1 MTAVEY
7 VDQER
12 NIERLDI
19 TMVIPNVGYG
29 LIQEFIDLDNQ
40 VLTVYIPSIDTCEK
54 YALTYTF
61 KFKDLFDEIEDPT
74 KGFITY
80 LGLQTLEWDST
91 TKDHAFLMSSPEP
104 TLQYTN

>member
-12 NIERLDI
+12 NFERLDV
-19 TMVIPNVGYG
+19 TMDIPNVGYG
-29 LIQEFIDLDNQ
+29 LIQEYIDLNNQ
-40 VLTVYIPSIDTCEK
+40 VLTVYIPAKEICEK
-54 YALTYTF
+54 YALPYTF
-61 KFKDLFDEIEDPT
+61 NFKDLFDEIEDPT

-91 TKDHAFLMSSPEP
+91 TKDHAFLMTSPEP
-104 TLQYTN
+104 DLQ